1 MHCFYSKEDMATS
14 IIELNLYLDLLS
26 CSLCTLN
33 AALMRCSA
41 LSKAFPLDSNWFL
54 IAIFTREASIPI
66 ERT

>member
-1 MHCFYSKEDMATS
+1 MITY
-14 IIELNLYLDLLS
+14 IIDLNLYLDLLS